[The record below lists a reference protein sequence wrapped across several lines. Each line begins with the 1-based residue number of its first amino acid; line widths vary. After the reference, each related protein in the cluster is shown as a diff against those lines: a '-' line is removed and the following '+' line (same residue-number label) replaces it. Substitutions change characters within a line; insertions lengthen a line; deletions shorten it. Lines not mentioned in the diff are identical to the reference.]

1 MEILEYC
8 GKGEVLN
15 REQYYLD
22 NLKPQYNIVETAGS
36 TVGYIH
42 TPESLAKM
50 RDFVLSEEVLAKK
63 RLSTQ
68 NAAASN
74 RIPIIVENIKT
85 NEKWEYISLTEVGK
99 ALGVS
104 RAAVSQALLGN
115 RLLKKTYSIKR
126 K

>member
-8 GKGEVLN
+8 DKGEALN

-36 TVGYIH
+36 TVGYTH

-104 RAAVSQALLGN
+104 RSVNQLYILASW
-115 RLLKKTYSIKR
+115 
-126 K
+126 